1 MAHPLLEPPTLL
13 EEIRTMGNMST
24 RQNEADFQH
33 REMENRRIDEQTRG
47 RQNNGMYTMERF
59 IIDVLE
65 IPREEYTDLN
75 ATERTEFI
83 IDFAVEAINSGTKK
97 EIHFTPVQNTD
108 YKKIKLIYDK
118 LVDDLKNMLCVRM
131 GLSPCP
137 RNANDVIKEAKKMN
151 VYPRSI
157 ISDTPVGYRLLYIDN
172 EFSKKTMA
180 TTKPKGGRKTKR
192 RSNKKSRRRNNK
204 SKGRK

>member
-24 RQNEADFQH
+24 RQNEADFQQ
-33 REMENRRIDEQTRG
+33 RERENRRRDAQTYG
-47 RQNNGMYTMERF
+47 VQNNGDLTMEGF
-59 IIDVLE
+59 IIEILE
-65 IPREEYTDLN
+65 ISREELIGLTT
-75 ATERTEFI
+75 TERTEFI
-83 IDFAVEAINSGTKK
+83 IDFAVEAINSGPKK

>member
-1 MAHPLLEPPTLL
+1 MAHPLLEPPTLQ
-13 EEIRTMGNMST
+13 EEIRTMGNMSR

-33 REMENRRIDEQTRG
+33 REMESRRRDERTYG
-47 RQNNGMYTMERF
+47 VQNNGSLTMEGF
-59 IIDVLE
+59 IIEVLE
-65 IPREEYTDLN
+65 IPRENTFGLT
-75 ATERTEFI
+75 ATERTEYI
-83 IDFAVEAINSGTKK
+83 IEYAVEAINSGPKK

-118 LVDDLKNMLCVRM
+118 LVDDLKKMLCVRM

-137 RNANDVIKEAKKMN
+137 RDANDVIKEARKMN

-157 ISDTPVGYRLLYIDN
+157 ISDTPIGYKLLFIEN
-172 EFSKKTMA
+172 EFSKKAMTN
-180 TTKPKGGRKTKR
+180 TKGGRKTKR